1 MTGRY
6 HDALRRIMRAYLQ
19 GDLEPLFA
27 AAADDVE
34 WDSNVSPQNF
44 RFGGRFKGKIGL
56 KEALS
61 LIASE
66 YAILRYDVRELTGD
80 GDVVWALSDVTLSE
94 HKTGKRA
101 EIRLAN
107 RWQFRDGKIVSCTE
121 FFDSAGVLNAL
132 GRLEPKAVAAA
143 S

>member
-1 MTGRY
+1 MTSR
-6 HDALRRIMRAYLQ
+6 HHEALRRIMRAYLQ

-27 AAADDVE
+27 AASDDVV
-34 WDSNVSPQNF
+34 WDSNVSKGNF
-44 RFGGRFKGKIGL
+44 RFGGRFQGRVGL

-66 YAILRYDVRELTGD
+66 FAIIRYDVRELTGD
-80 GDVVWALSDVTLSE
+80 GDVVWALNDVTISE

-101 EIRLAN
+101 EVRLAN
-107 RWQFRDGKIVSCTE
+107 RWQFQGDKIVSCAE
-121 FFDSAGVLNAL
+121 FFDSAGVLTAL
-132 GRLEPKAVAAA
+132 GRMPAA

>member
-1 MTGRY
+1 MAGR
-6 HDALRRIMRAYLQ
+6 HHEALTKIMRAYLQ

-27 AAADDVE
+27 AASDDVV
-34 WDSNVSPQNF
+34 WDSNVSKGNF
-44 RFGGRFKGKIGL
+44 RFGGRFQGRVGL

-66 YAILRYDVRELTGD
+66 FAIIRFDVRELTGE

-107 RWQFRDGKIVSCTE
+107 RWQFRGEKIVSCTE
-121 FFDSAGVLNAL
+121 FFDSAGVLSAL
-132 GRLEPKAVAAA
+132 GRMPT
-143 S
+143 

>member
-1 MTGRY
+1 
-6 HDALRRIMRAYLQ
+6 MRAYLQ

-27 AAADDVE
+27 AASDDVV
-34 WDSNVSPQNF
+34 WDSNVAKRNF
-44 RFGGRFKGKIGL
+44 RFGGRFQGRVGL

-66 YAILRYDVRELTGD
+66 FAIIRYDVRELTGD
-80 GDVVWALSDVTLSE
+80 GDVIWALSDVTISE

-107 RWQFRDGKIVSCTE
+107 RWEFKGDKIASCTE
-121 FFDSAGVLNAL
+121 FFDSASVLTAL
-132 GRLEPKAVAAA
+132 GRMPA
-143 S
+143 SS